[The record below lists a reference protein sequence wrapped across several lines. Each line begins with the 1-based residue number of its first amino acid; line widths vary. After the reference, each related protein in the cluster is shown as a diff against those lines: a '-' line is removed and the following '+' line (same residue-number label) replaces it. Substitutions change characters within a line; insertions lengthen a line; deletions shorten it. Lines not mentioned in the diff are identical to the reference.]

1 MWDEWMHD
9 GAGLG
14 IGEDAKLLF
23 MMLLSFM
30 PIIIVVFLA
39 VDDVDGGGAG

>member
-1 MWDEWMHD
+1 MHD

-23 MMLLSFM
+23 MMLLILIRWPRWIMVELELLSM
-30 PIIIVVFLA
+30 LNSEE
-39 VDDVDGGGAG
+39 GR